1 MLANAC
7 RKQNGLWLRS
17 QPLMVVS
24 SGLNAAAWPV
34 VREAAATKEATWAI
48 CVPESRLRKEGMPLP
63 PTRTWWATVGASGLS
78 ASRSGPIWPFAFAAL
93 SVWQLAQPALVK
105 TFAPGSFAAG
115 FELPQPAASSANA
128 IRDTLKR
135 ELSFIDAVPRY
146 DSHMVVT
153 ARTSLDAQKLRA
165 DFPIFEQEIHGKPL
179 AYLDSAVT
187 SQKPRQVLDAMRDFY
202 ETSNANVHRGVYTL
216 SERATEAFEGARQ
229 KVADF
234 VTAPAAREI
243 IFTRQATEALNL
255 VAYAWG
261 LNNLGPGDLVVVTEL
276 EHHSNFVPWQY
287 IAKRQGATLRMIHVN
302 DEGELDLS
310 DLDEIGKGGS
320 VKVVATNLV
329 SNALGTI
336 NPVEKLTEWA
346 HAQGAIM
353 VVDGAQAAP
362 HHPIDVQA
370 LGCDFLALS
379 AHKMCGPTGVGAL
392 WGRGELLEAMEP
404 FNLGGHMISKV
415 RFEETTWGEIPHKFE
430 AGTSPIAEAVG
441 LGAAIDYLNDIG
453 VEAIEAHEQELAA
466 VALERLGEIPGVL
479 LYGPPAERR
488 AGIVSFN
495 VEGIHP
501 HDVAQVLDSEGV
513 AIRAGHHCCQPLMTR
528 LGVAATNRASFYLYT
543 VPEEID
549 RLVDGIH
556 KARRILG

>member
-1 MLANAC
+1 MLLCWHSAT
-7 RKQNGLWLRS
+7 
-17 QPLMVVS
+17 VVL
-24 SGLNAAAWPV
+24 SGLKVGNVLAELCV
-34 VREAAATKEATWAI
+34 TVATKEATWSI
-48 CVPESRLRKEGMPLP
+48 WFPERRSLNDGMPLP
-63 PTRTWWATVGASGLS
+63 PARTWRTTVGWSGLS
-78 ASRSGPIWPFAFAAL
+78 SSRFGPTWPFAFAAL
-93 SVWQLAQPALVK
+93 SVWQPAQPAVAN
-105 TFAPGSFAAG
+105 TFAPGELAAPF
-115 FELPQPAASSANA
+115 FEPPQALAASAKT
-128 IRDTLKR
+128 RMTPTLKR
-135 ELSFIDAVPRY
+135 RSFMAPVRGY
-146 DSHMVVT
+146 DSRMAVKAHP
-153 ARTSLDAQKLRA
+153 RLDAQRLRA
-165 DFPIFEQEIHGKPL
+165 DFPIFEQLIHGKPL

-187 SQKPRQVLDAMRDFY
+187 SQKPRQVLDAMRTFY
-202 ETSNANVHRGVYTL
+202 ETANANVHRGVYLL
-216 SERATEAFEGARQ
+216 SERATAEFEQARE
-229 KVADF
+229 KVARF
-234 VTAPAAREI
+234 VNAPAAREI

-261 LNNLGPGDLVVVTEL
+261 LNNLGPGDLAVVTEL

-287 IAKRQGATLRMIHVN
+287 IAKRTGATLRMIHVN

-346 HAQGAIM
+346 HSQGAIM

-453 VEAIEAHEQELAA
+453 IEAIEAHEQELAA
-466 VALERLGEIPGVL
+466 AALERLGEIPGVL